1 MGKGVQRVRKY
12 QKNPGVGVREA
23 KKAHQHPRKR
33 SKGAQRVRKYQKN
46 PGVGVGEAKKAQQH
60 PQKRN

>member
-1 MGKGVQRVRKY
+1 MCYCSIFRIFLGKGV
-12 QKNPGVGVREA
+12 
-23 KKAHQHPRKR
+23 
-33 SKGAQRVRKYQKN
+33 QRVRKYQKN